1 MPTTTSRPKYYI
13 ETYGC
18 QMNYSDTERLQT
30 VLNSLGFEK
39 TENEKNASLI
49 MMNTCSVRQKAED
62 RVLGRM
68 KKIKNYK
75 KENPDLLL
83 GLTGCMVRTSSSRL
97 HEKENRDKLLNML
110 KMLDFVI
117 RIEDIGNIGKFITN
131 LQPNMDFPETSEGE
145 LGDYFNINPHITSK
159 KQVFVPIGTGCDKFC
174 TYCIVPYTR
183 GRERSR
189 TVEEIN
195 EEAKRFVENGAVEIT
210 LIGQTVNSYG
220 LARSDNKKFMDKNGT
235 KIAHP
240 FTALLKKLDTLS
252 KKGLKRLRFTSPYAP
267 DVSDKMIEAMA
278 NLKTLMPYI
287 HLPIQSGDNRT
298 LRRMNRKYTVEFY
311 RELIA
316 RIRARIPDIAI
327 STDIIVG
334 FCGETEEEFE
344 NTCRLYKEIKWD
356 HCYLAQ
362 YSPRTGTT
370 SEKFFKDD
378 IPREVKRERWHKLNS
393 IMTKISAER
402 LAQFV
407 GRKVRVLVESQR
419 GRICTG
425 RSEHFKQVTF
435 LSDKKIIGEIV
446 PVKITRAREWILEG
460 QTLHFQL

>member
-1 MPTTTSRPKYYI
+1 
-13 ETYGC
+13 
-18 QMNYSDTERLQT
+18 MNYSDTGRLQT

-62 RVLGRM
+62 RVFGRM

-75 KENPDLLL
+75 KENSDLIL

-97 HEKENRDKLLNML
+97 QEKENRDKLLNML

-117 RIEDIGNIGKFITN
+117 RIEDIGNIGRLIAN
-131 LQPNMDFPETSEGE
+131 LQPNLDLPETSEGE

-189 TVEEIN
+189 TMEEIY
-195 EEAKRFVENGAVEIT
+195 EEAKRFVENGAMEIT

-220 LARSDNKKFMDKNGT
+220 LARSDRNGAE
-235 KIAHP
+235 IAHP
-240 FTALLKKLDTLS
+240 FTALLEKLDTLS

-267 DVSDKMIEAMA
+267 DVSDEMIEAMA
-278 NLKTLMPYI
+278 NLETLMPYI

-311 RELIA
+311 RELIKK
-316 RIRARIPDIAI
+316 IRKKISDIAI

-334 FCGETEEEFE
+334 FCGETDGEFQ
-344 NTCRLYKEIKWD
+344 NTCRLYEEIKWD

-378 IPREVKRERWHKLNS
+378 VPREVKRERWHKLNE
-393 IMTKISAER
+393 IMKKISAQR
-402 LAQFV
+402 LGEFV
-407 GRKVRVLVESQR
+407 GQKIKVLVESQR

-460 QTLHFQL
+460 ILK